1 LGLTGIMYAVAATLL
16 GAGFL
21 TAAIAAARDLTE
33 SSARRVFLASLL
45 YHPLLM
51 GVMLLDTARI

>member
-1 LGLTGIMYAVAATLL
+1 MYAVAATLL